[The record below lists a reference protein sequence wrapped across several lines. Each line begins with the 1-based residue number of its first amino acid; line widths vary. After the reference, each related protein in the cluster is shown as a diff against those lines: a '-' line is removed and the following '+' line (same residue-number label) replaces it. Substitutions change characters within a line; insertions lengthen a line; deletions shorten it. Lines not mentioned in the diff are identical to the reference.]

1 MQHLII
7 SVRAKDREKKNVMKK
22 LITMMMMLTMSYKDD
37 DDDDDED
44 IYQRLCLHTRH
55 TAQTC
60 SQMTLSGPSLGLSS
74 VHPSVAPASDCVVV
88 PTQKTEFLQ
97 LP

>member
-1 MQHLII
+1 MQHLI
-7 SVRAKDREKKNVMKK
+7 SVKAKDREKKNVMKNV
-22 LITMMMMLTMSYKDD
+22 ITMMMMMMSSNDN
-37 DDDDDED
+37 DED

>member
-1 MQHLII
+1 MM
-7 SVRAKDREKKNVMKK
+7 KNVLRMMMIMSSNDNDVMKK
-22 LITMMMMLTMSYKDD
+22 VVRMMMMMMMIMSFNDN
-37 DDDDDED
+37 DED
-44 IYQRLCLHTRH
+44 IYQRLCLHTRR

-60 SQMTLSGPSLGLSS
+60 SQMRLSGPSLGLSS

-88 PTQKTEFLQ
+88 PTQKTKFLQ

>member
-1 MQHLII
+1 MQLLI
-7 SVRAKDREKKNVMKK
+7 SVKAKDREKKNVMKNV
-22 LITMMMMLTMSYKDD
+22 IRMMMMMMMMSSNDN
-37 DDDDDED
+37 DED

-60 SQMTLSGPSLGLSS
+60 SQMTLSGPSLGLSF

-88 PTQKTEFLQ
+88 PTQKTKFLQ

>member
-22 LITMMMMLTMSYKDD
+22 LITMMMMLRMSYKD

-60 SQMTLSGPSLGLSS
+60 SQMTLSGPSLGLSF
-74 VHPSVAPASDCVVV
+74 VHPSVVPASDCVVV
-88 PTQKTEFLQ
+88 PTQKTKFLQ

>member
-1 MQHLII
+1 MQLLI
-7 SVRAKDREKKNVMKK
+7 SVKAKDREKKNVMKNVVR
-22 LITMMMMLTMSYKDD
+22 MMMMSSNDN
-37 DDDDDED
+37 DED

-60 SQMTLSGPSLGLSS
+60 SQMTLSGPSLGLSF

>member
-1 MQHLII
+1 MQHLI
-7 SVRAKDREKKNVMKK
+7 SVKAKDREKKNLMKNV
-22 LITMMMMLTMSYKDD
+22 ITMMIMMMMSSNDN
-37 DDDDDED
+37 DED
-44 IYQRLCLHTRH
+44 IYQRLCLHTRR

-60 SQMTLSGPSLGLSS
+60 SQMMLSGPSLGLSF

-88 PTQKTEFLQ
+88 PTQKTKFLQ

>member
-1 MQHLII
+1 MQLLI
-7 SVRAKDREKKNVMKK
+7 SVKAKDREKKKVMKNV
-22 LITMMMMLTMSYKDD
+22 IRMMTMMMMMIMSSNDN
-37 DDDDDED
+37 DED
-44 IYQRLCLHTRH
+44 IYPRLCLHTRH

-60 SQMTLSGPSLGLSS
+60 SQTTLSGPSLGLSF

-88 PTQKTEFLQ
+88 PTQKTKFLQ